1 MSEPN
6 LSPGPSWDHYAT
18 FLSVMQTGSLSGA
31 SRQLGLAQPTI
42 RRQIEALEAAL
53 GAALFTR
60 APNGL
65 TPTPLASTLVPHA
78 EAIAASARALM
89 RAASASEDAVQ
100 GTVRLTASEIVGAE
114 VLPAILARFS
124 EVHPDVA
131 IELVLDDK
139 NQDLLRREADLAV
152 RMATPNQKGL
162 VRKRAGEVELGLFAT
177 AGYLSRRGVPSALDG
192 LAGHA
197 MIGPDRSRSMLAALA
212 PLGLTHRD
220 LRFRSDHTLAQLA
233 AVRAGLGIGVC
244 QLPLAGDL
252 RRVLPK
258 VRFSL
263 PVWVVTHEDLKKT
276 KRIAA
281 LFDHLV
287 KALGRYVSPAP

>member
-1 MSEPN
+1 MSETTPF
-6 LSPGPSWDHYAT
+6 PGASWDHYAT

-42 RRQIEALEAAL
+42 RRQIEALEEAL

-65 TPTPLASTLVPHA
+65 TATPLAATLVPHA
-78 EAIAASARALM
+78 EAIAASARALV

-114 VLPAILARFS
+114 VLPAILARFG

-139 NQDLLRREADLAV
+139 NQDLLRREADIAV
-152 RMATPNQKGL
+152 RMATPTQKGL
-162 VRKRAGEVELGLFAT
+162 VRKRAGVIELGLFA
-177 AGYLSRRGVPSALDG
+177 APSYLSRRGVPASVEALK
-192 LAGHA
+192 AHA
-197 MIGPDRSRSMLAALA
+197 MIGPDRSRTMLAALA
-212 PLGLTHRD
+212 PLGLHHRD
-220 LRFRSDHTLAQLA
+220 LRLRTDHTLAQLA
-233 AVRAGLGIGVC
+233 AVRAGVGIGVA
-244 QLPLAGDL
+244 QLPLAGGL

-258 VRFSL
+258 VHFSL
-263 PVWVVTHEDLKKT
+263 PLWVVTHEDLKKT

-287 KALGRYVSPAP
+287 AELGRYAHAG